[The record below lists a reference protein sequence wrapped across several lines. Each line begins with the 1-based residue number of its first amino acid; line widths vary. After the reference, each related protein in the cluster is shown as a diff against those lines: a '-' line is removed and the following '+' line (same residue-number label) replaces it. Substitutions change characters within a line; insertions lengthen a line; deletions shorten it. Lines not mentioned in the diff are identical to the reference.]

1 MGEQRHEGE
10 GYPVYKGKGFPN
22 FLSGL
27 MRLPLLLLTALLFFA
42 SPETARA
49 QLLVDTLYTWKGF
62 SRTAQARVRLYAGLP
77 DEDRSHIFVLQE
89 MADNRGPTT
98 VDDARL
104 LADLVGREFGIE
116 PGEAY
121 FLFHW
126 GGFSFEGA
134 DPDDGKELFL
144 RATFKRNKSGILGS
158 PLWRV
163 VSREEVEELT
173 DRQFH

>member
-1 MGEQRHEGE
+1 
-10 GYPVYKGKGFPN
+10 
-22 FLSGL
+22 
-27 MRLPLLLLTALLFFA
+27 MRPALLLLAALVCFA
-42 SPETARA
+42 PPRTARA
-49 QLLVDTLYTWKGF
+49 QLLADTLFTWKGF
-62 SRTAQARVRLYAGLP
+62 SQTAQARVRLYAGLP
-77 DEDRSHIFVLQE
+77 DEDRTHIFVFQE
-89 MADNRGPTT
+89 LADNRGPTT

-134 DPDDGKELFL
+134 DPGDGKELFL
-144 RATFKRNKSGILGS
+144 RATFKRNKSGSLGS
-158 PLWRV
+158 PSWRV

-173 DRQFH
+173 DRQFR